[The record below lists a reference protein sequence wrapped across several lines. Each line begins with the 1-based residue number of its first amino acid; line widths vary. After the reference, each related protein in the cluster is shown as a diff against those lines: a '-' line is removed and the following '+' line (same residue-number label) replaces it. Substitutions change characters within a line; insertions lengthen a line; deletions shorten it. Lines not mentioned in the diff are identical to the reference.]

1 MQLSKLQEQ
10 IVHSTEKNIIVMAA
24 AASGKIRALTERV
37 KWLLEQGE
45 SLNKMV
51 VFTFTNAAAEE
62 M

>member
-1 MQLSKLQEQ
+1 
-10 IVHSTEKNIIVMAA
+10 MAS
-24 AASGKIRALTERV
+24 AASGKIRALTKRV

-45 SLNKMV
+45 GLNKMV

>member
-1 MQLSKLQEQ
+1 
-10 IVHSTEKNIIVMAA
+10 MAA